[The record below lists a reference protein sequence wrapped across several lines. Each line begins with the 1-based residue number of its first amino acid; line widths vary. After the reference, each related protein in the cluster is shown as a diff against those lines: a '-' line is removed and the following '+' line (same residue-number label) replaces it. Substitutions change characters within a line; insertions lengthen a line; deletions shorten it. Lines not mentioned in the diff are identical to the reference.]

1 MSYKEQILEACMN
14 SLIVSGVSEQ
24 TITLALLT
32 FEAGFVAGTLINAD
46 DNKKQEMINNLTYI
60 KQVH

>member
-14 SLIVSGVSEQ
+14 SLISSGVTEQ
-24 TITLALLT
+24 MITIALLT
-32 FEAGFVAGTLINAD
+32 FEAGFAAGTLMNAD
-46 DNKKQEMINNLTYI
+46 DDKKQEMINNLTYI